1 MLHAQPMMGIK
12 PDCQLHVVIYGQN
25 KKCPDGLGLRS
36 MNNCDCEETIY
47 GVNNLTDEKSMAPKD
62 LEVDILVCTKFM

>member
-1 MLHAQPMMGIK
+1 
-12 PDCQLHVVIYGQN
+12 
-25 KKCPDGLGLRS
+25 

-47 GVNNLTDEKSMAPKD
+47 GVNTLMDEKSKAPKD